1 MHIADGIFAAEI
13 AVAADAAA
21 VGTLFFLGKKIQA
34 DDVPKMGFLASALFV
49 VSLVHFPIAGTSM
62 HLGLYGLAGILLGLR
77 AFPVIFVALLFQS
90 LIFQHGG
97 ILSIGLNAI
106 NMGVGAF
113 SAYLVWKM
121 SGLPE
126 SVRAFLAGFIGIFA
140 AAFLMAVE
148 FELSGYGKGIFYLL
162 YGYALV
168 AVIEGVLTA
177 STVGFFRRINPA
189 ILEKKS

>member
-1 MHIADGIFAAEI
+1 MHIADGIIAAEI
-13 AVAADAAA
+13 TVAADVVS
-21 VGTLFFLGKKIQA
+21 VGALFFFGKKIQT
-34 DDVPKMGFLASALFV
+34 DDVPKMGLLAAALFV

-77 AFPVIFVALLFQS
+77 AFPVIFAALLFQS
-90 LIFQHGG
+90 LILQHGG
-97 ILSIGLNAI
+97 LLSVGLNAI
-106 NMGVGAF
+106 NMGIGAS
-113 SAYLVWKM
+113 SAYLVWKI
-121 SGLPE
+121 SGAPE
-126 SVRAFLAGFIGIFA
+126 FVRAFLAGFFGIFA

-177 STVGFFRRINPA
+177 SAVGFFRRINPV

>member
-1 MHIADGIFAAEI
+1 MHIADGIIAAEI
-13 AVAADAAA
+13 AVAADVAL
-21 VGTLFFLGKKIQA
+21 VGALFIWGKKIQT
-34 DDVPKMGFLASALFV
+34 DDVPKMGLLAAAMFV
-49 VSLVHFPIAGTSM
+49 VSLLHFPIAGTSM
-62 HLGLYGLAGILLGLR
+62 HLGFYGLAGILLGLG
-77 AFPVIFVALLFQS
+77 AFPVIFIALLFQA

-97 ILSIGLNAI
+97 MLSIGLNTI

-113 SAYLVWKM
+113 AAYLIWKM

-177 STVGFFRRINPA
+177 SAVGFFRRVDPT
-189 ILEKKS
+189 ILEK

>member
-1 MHIADGIFAAEI
+1 MHIADGIIAAEI
-13 AVAADAAA
+13 AVAADVISVVA
-21 VGTLFFLGKKIQA
+21 LFLLGKKIST
-34 DDVPKMGFLASALFV
+34 DDVPKMGLLAAALFV
-49 VSLVHFPIAGTSM
+49 VSLLHFPIAGTSM
-62 HLGLYGLAGILLGLR
+62 HLGLLGLAGILLGLN
-77 AFPVIFVALLFQS
+77 AFPVIFIALLFQS

-97 ILSIGLNAI
+97 MLSIGLNAI

-113 SAYLVWKM
+113 AAYLVWKIPR
-121 SGLPE
+121 LPE
-126 SVRAFLAGFIGIFA
+126 SVRAFFAGFIGIFG

-177 STVGFFRRINPA
+177 SAVGFFRRVDPA
-189 ILEKKS
+189 ILEK

>member
-1 MHIADGIFAAEI
+1 MHIADGIIAAEI
-13 AVAADAAA
+13 AVAADVAL
-21 VGTLFFLGKKIQA
+21 VGALFIWGKKIQT
-34 DDVPKMGFLASALFV
+34 DDVPKMGLLAAAMFV
-49 VSLVHFPIAGTSM
+49 VSLLHFPIAGTSM
-62 HLGLYGLAGILLGLR
+62 HLGFYGLAGILLGLG
-77 AFPVIFVALLFQS
+77 AFPVIFIALLFQA

-97 ILSIGLNAI
+97 MLSIGLNTI

-113 SAYLVWKM
+113 AAYLIWKM

-140 AAFLMAVE
+140 VAFLMAVE

-177 STVGFFRRINPA
+177 SAVGFFRRVNPA
-189 ILEKKS
+189 ILEK